1 MNSKFSFGRLF
12 MNLIFLFPV
21 ILLSIFVW
29 NDYTDK
35 IDNLYKNSEAEAFYY
50 FDEGRKVV
58 VLTNEPD
65 RIRMRLHMFD
75 GETGQRLQET
85 TIMANVHEVLAVSY
99 QKDQLIIVTYDEGRD
114 LQLNVIH
121 PSGEVSELAM
131 STLPVPSY
139 LTSGVMT
146 WQDRILIA
154 GETSGEELL
163 MAEVHEGKLA
173 KIMLNQVEQL
183 PARPV
188 RVSQVSGTFDQDA
201 AIPLFEADLIDDRTA
216 YISGILDQN
225 GLPAVGLEDDK
236 ASYFDERDRI
246 AGELAKQLGRDN
258 TRRVRVEDSYPKQA
272 QYYNASTDQWGGVV
286 PTPQP
291 VYQAKVY
298 ALNEE
303 EELIV
308 GSSAKDPLQ
317 GKVIGYVLQRST
329 GEFADVSPLVEQ
341 LSYNELNAS
350 TLQFFK
356 ATGSGPLYYVND
368 EKTLGLMHMGQTTA
382 QQLTAEQALQL
393 LYAGKDT
400 ISLQSF
406 WSYVLEGG
414 ALVINWVVWI
424 AISVFTVGL
433 LVLVPILAQRKQAR
447 AVARGVMRQGTIVS
461 MKETGLEVNHQPM
474 VAFRISFED
483 EGRMKEVEIK
493 KVISYLNEV
502 RVGDS
507 VLISYD
513 RKRNRAVFATE
524 GDIPAESERQ
534 NIDNAILERIDK
546 YGEVGRGQA
555 LLLHFRANDRQYA
568 VPVVQPVGF
577 EYRVGER
584 ATLAVI
590 GGLIRMISYGQVT
603 RLEGS
608 DMVTM
613 QGEIIRLERYPMTIQ
628 NRQLMVMEVSMSAG
642 DTAHTARGATTQRN
656 GLGGSGQLRRTNSM
670 FVPKEL
676 SLQEGAVI
684 PVSMRREDY
693 TRELRL
699 LNGKQGAARVIDV
712 QYEGTLSERPLAHI
726 SVERGGSVYKI
737 YQSIEP
743 VYGVVPGDELW
754 VAYDEYSRE
763 AMILQYST

>member
-12 MNLIFLFPV
+12 MNLMFLFPV

-58 VLTNEPD
+58 VLANEPD

-188 RVSQVSGTFDQDA
+188 RVSKVNETFDQDA
-201 AIPLFEADLIDDRTA
+201 AIPVFEADLIDDRTA
-216 YISGILDQN
+216 YISGILNQD

-246 AGELAKQLGRDN
+246 IGELAQQLGRDN
-258 TRRVRVEDSYPKQA
+258 KRLVRVENSYPKQA
-272 QYYNASTDQWGGVV
+272 QYYNASTDKWGAVV

-303 EELIV
+303 EALIV

-317 GKVIGYVLQRST
+317 GKVIGYVLQRAT
-329 GEFADVSPLVEQ
+329 GEFADVSPLVGQ

-382 QQLTAEQALQL
+382 QQLTYEQALQL

-433 LVLVPILAQRKQAR
+433 LVLVPILAQLKQAR

-483 EGRMKEVEIK
+483 EGQMKEIEIK

-577 EYRVGER
+577 EYRAGER

-642 DTAHTARGATTQRN
+642 DTAHGATIQRN